1 MLTSDDILFS
11 KKLRISWGAN
21 SMTLLFLERYFSA
34 FAPFSITKKIPK
46 GYTLILKFVL
56 DVVGNGHVFF
66 HQIISG
72 EAWDHRFLP

>member
-1 MLTSDDILFS
+1 
-11 KKLRISWGAN
+11 
-21 SMTLLFLERYFSA
+21 MTLLFLERYFSD
-34 FAPFSITKKIPK
+34 FIPSSVTKNTPK
-46 GYTLILKFVL
+46 GYILLLKFIL